1 MTEDEQPKQPSQSQ
15 PPQPQSPWAR
25 GSAAGLGHDD
35 AGLQQ
40 QRAGRP
46 DTDGTGAVQG
56 GAGASGST
64 GAQRAWQ
71 GDAGHSED
79 ATGGSAAGAD
89 RSEAGSAGVPRGSTG
104 RPADLYPDSVTTT
117 AAASDS
123 GSPAAHASAAGP
135 VPGSPEAHARSGRSD
150 DFGSV
155 GASQGAAGSAPG
167 SPDAHARSGYSDDFG
182 SSAASQGAAGVPG
195 TGQAGAVQGGTGPIG
210 AGVAGAVQGGAGQTG
225 TGGSG
230 VVQGGAGTPG
240 PGPGAWQ
247 GGFHRPEHTGPF
259 GAPQTGAPDHPGS
272 PPTLPPSGSAASG
285 PYYAQP
291 GSVPP
296 PARPAKGRGKV
307 VAGVAALVLAVGG
320 VAGGV
325 GGYVGFQ
332 AAEEA
337 RPVTNALD
345 QTPPAQQSSDAP
357 AGSIEQVAQK
367 VLPTVVQVQVSGGA
381 GSGFTLSS
389 DGLVLT
395 NNHVVESAADGGPI
409 KVQLQD
415 GRSFDARIV
424 GRDPTSDLAVVKMED
439 VSGLPTA
446 ELGNSGDLRI
456 GQQVVAVG
464 SPFDLNGTVTSG
476 IVSSLNRPVRA
487 GGQQGGED
495 TVLNA
500 IQTDAAI
507 NPGNSGGPLVNM
519 RGQVVGINSAIY
531 SPNSGQSAQ
540 GGSVGIGF
548 AIPIDQARRTAKELS
563 ETGKANQTVLGVQVT
578 NAPEGGALVR
588 NVTGGGAAEAAGIKV
603 GDVITEF
610 GDRPIDTSDA
620 LVAAVRSRAPGDKVQ
635 LTVGRDRAVEVT
647 LGSQPVEVR

>member
-40 QRAGRP
+40 QGAGRP
-46 DTDGTGAVQG
+46 DTGAVQG

-71 GDAGHSED
+71 GDAGHPED
-79 ATGGSAAGAD
+79 VTGGSAAGAD
-89 RSEAGSAGVPRGSTG
+89 RPEAGPAGVPRGNTG

-117 AAASDS
+117 AAASNS
-123 GSPAAHASAAGP
+123 GSPAAHPSAAEP
-135 VPGSPEAHARSGRSD
+135 VPGSPEAHARSGR
-150 DFGSV
+150 
-155 GASQGAAGSAPG
+155 P
-167 SPDAHARSGYSDDFG
+167 DDFG

-240 PGPGAWQ
+240 SGPGAWQ

-272 PPTLPPSGSAASG
+272 PPPHSPSGAAASG
-285 PYYAQP
+285 PYYAPP
-291 GSVPP
+291 GSVAAPP
-296 PARPAKGRGKV
+296 RPAKGRGKV

-395 NNHVVESAADGGPI
+395 NNHVVESAAAGGPI

-424 GRDPTSDLAVVKMED
+424 GRDPTSDLAVVKVED

-635 LTVGRDRAVEVT
+635 LTVGRDRSVEVT

>member
-1 MTEDEQPKQPSQSQ
+1 MTEDEQPKQPPQSQ

-35 AGLQQ
+35 VGHRQQ
-40 QRAGRP
+40 GAGRSGAD
-46 DTDGTGAVQG
+46 DTGGVQG
-56 GAGASGST
+56 DAGASG
-64 GAQRAWQ
+64 
-71 GDAGHSED
+71 
-79 ATGGSAAGAD
+79 
-89 RSEAGSAGVPRGSTG
+89 AGSAGVPRGNTG
-104 RPADLYPDSVTTT
+104 HPADLYPDSVTTT
-117 AAASDS
+117 AA
-123 GSPAAHASAAGP
+123 GSNLVPPAAAGS
-135 VPGSPEAHARSGRSD
+135 VPGSPEALGRSGRPD
-150 DFGSV
+150 DFGS
-155 GASQGAAGSAPG
+155 ASAPQAAAGSVPG
-167 SPDAHARSGYSDDFG
+167 SSDAQGRSGHPDDFG
-182 SSAASQGAAGVPG
+182 SPAASQGAAGQSG
-195 TGQAGAVQGGTGPIG
+195 TGQAGAVQGGAGPIG

-230 VVQGGAGTPG
+230 VVQGGVGTPG
-240 PGPGAWQ
+240 SGPGAWQ
-247 GGFHRPEHTGPF
+247 GGFHRPEHTGPY
-259 GAPQTGAPDHPGS
+259 GAAQTAAADHAGS
-272 PPTLPPSGSAASG
+272 PTHSPSGSAQPG
-285 PYYAQP
+285 VPYYAPP
-291 GSVPP
+291 GSVAAPP
-296 PARPAKGRGKV
+296 RPPKGRGKV

-345 QTPPAQQSSDAP
+345 QAPPAQQSADAP

-395 NNHVVESAADGGPI
+395 NNHVVESAAAGGPI
-409 KVQLQD
+409 QVQLQD
-415 GRSFDARIV
+415 GRSFDAKIV
-424 GRDPTSDLAVVKMED
+424 GRDPTSDLAVLKMED
-439 VSGLPTA
+439 VSGLPVA

-531 SPNSGQSAQ
+531 SPNSGQASQ

-578 NAPEGGALVR
+578 NAPQGGALIR
-588 NVTGGGAAEAAGIKV
+588 NVTGGGAAEAAGVKV
-603 GDVITEF
+603 GDVITKF

-620 LVAAVRSRAPGDKVQ
+620 LVAAVRSRAPGDKVR
-635 LTVGRDRAVEVT
+635 LTIGEDRTVEVT

>member
-1 MTEDEQPKQPSQSQ
+1 M
-15 PPQPQSPWAR
+15 
-25 GSAAGLGHDD
+25 
-35 AGLQQ
+35 
-40 QRAGRP
+40 
-46 DTDGTGAVQG
+46 
-56 GAGASGST
+56 
-64 GAQRAWQ
+64 
-71 GDAGHSED
+71 
-79 ATGGSAAGAD
+79 
-89 RSEAGSAGVPRGSTG
+89 
-104 RPADLYPDSVTTT
+104 
-117 AAASDS
+117 
-123 GSPAAHASAAGP
+123 
-135 VPGSPEAHARSGRSD
+135 
-150 DFGSV
+150 
-155 GASQGAAGSAPG
+155 
-167 SPDAHARSGYSDDFG
+167 
-182 SSAASQGAAGVPG
+182 
-195 TGQAGAVQGGTGPIG
+195 
-210 AGVAGAVQGGAGQTG
+210 
-225 TGGSG
+225 
-230 VVQGGAGTPG
+230 
-240 PGPGAWQ
+240 
-247 GGFHRPEHTGPF
+247 
-259 GAPQTGAPDHPGS
+259 
-272 PPTLPPSGSAASG
+272 
-285 PYYAQP
+285 
-291 GSVPP
+291 
-296 PARPAKGRGKV
+296 
-307 VAGVAALVLAVGG
+307 AVGG

-332 AAEEA
+332 AADEA
-337 RPVTNALD
+337 RPVTNALN
-345 QTPPAQQSSDAP
+345 QAPPAQQSSDAP

-439 VSGLPTA
+439 VSGLPVA

-578 NAPEGGALVR
+578 NAPDGGAMVR
-588 NVTGGGAAEAAGIKV
+588 DVTGGGAAAAAGVKS
-603 GDVITEF
+603 GDVITKF

-635 LTVGRDRAVEVT
+635 LTIGKDRTVDVT

>member
-1 MTEDEQPKQPSQSQ
+1 MTEDEQPKQPPQSQ

-25 GSAAGLGHDD
+25 GGAGLGHD

-40 QRAGRP
+40 QGAGRP
-46 DTDGTGAVQG
+46 DTDEPGAVQG
-56 GAGASGST
+56 GAGSSGST
-64 GAQRAWQ
+64 GAEGASART
-71 GDAGHSED
+71 ED
-79 ATGGSAAGAD
+79 VTDGSAAGAD
-89 RSEAGSAGVPRGSTG
+89 RSAAGSAGVPRGNTG
-104 RPADLYPDSVTTT
+104 LPADLYPDSVTTT
-117 AAASDS
+117 AATSN
-123 GSPAAHASAAGP
+123 
-135 VPGSPEAHARSGRSD
+135 
-150 DFGSV
+150 FGSSA
-155 GASQGAAGSAPG
+155 ASQGAAGSVPG
-167 SPDAHARSGYSDDFG
+167 SSDAQWRAGHPDDFG
-182 SSAASQGAAGVPG
+182 SSAASQGAAGQSE
-195 TGQAGAVQGGTGPIG
+195 TGQAGAVQGGAGPIG
-210 AGVAGAVQGGAGQTG
+210 AGVAGAVQGGTGQTA

-230 VVQGGAGTPG
+230 AVQGGAGLPG
-240 PGPGAWQ
+240 PGPEAWQ
-247 GGFHRPEHTGPF
+247 GGFRRPEHTGPY
-259 GAPQTGAPDHPGS
+259 GVPPTGPDHPGS
-272 PPTLPPSGSAASG
+272 PTPPPSGSAQPGVSG
-285 PYYAQP
+285 PYYASP
-291 GSVPP
+291 GSVGAPP
-296 PARPAKGRGKV
+296 RPPRGRGKV
-307 VAGVAALVLAVGG
+307 MAGVAALVLAVGG

-332 AAEEA
+332 AAEDA
-337 RPVTNALD
+337 LPVVNALS
-345 QTPPAQQSSDAP
+345 QTPPAQQSADAP
-357 AGSIEQVAQK
+357 DGSIEQVAQK
-367 VLPTVVQVQVSGGA
+367 VLPTVVQVQVTGGA

-395 NNHVVESAADGGPI
+395 NNHVVESAADGGPM

-424 GRDPTSDLAVVKMED
+424 GRDPTSDLAVLKMED

-446 ELGNSGDLRI
+446 ELGNSADLRI

-531 SPNSGQSAQ
+531 SPNSSQSAQ

-563 ETGKANQTVLGVQVT
+563 ETGKANQTVLGVQVV
-578 NAPEGGALVR
+578 NAPEGGAQVR
-588 NVTGGGAAEAAGIKV
+588 AVTGGGAAEAAGIKD
-603 GDVITEF
+603 GDVITRF

-620 LVAAVRSRAPGDKVQ
+620 LVAAVRSRAPGEKVQ
-635 LTVGRDRAVEVT
+635 LTIGEDRTVEVT